1 MENQRDF
8 CTECRR
14 ETSYTLKKIKI
25 NQTIREK
32 KYTFEITAAFCNECG
47 GEMGIPGLMD
57 YNMKEID
64 EQYRKA
70 EEVITVEDIERL
82 MKLYNIGKAPL
93 SLALGFGEVTISRYL
108 AGQVPSK
115 EYSDIMLHA
124 LASATYMKEL
134 LDRNREKIGETAYKK
149 AHIAATQMEN
159 LYVAVPVELLAV
171 IAYIFSALH
180 EVTPLTLQKLLYYIQ
195 GNYAAIYDKPLFD
208 APCEAWVHGPVYRN
222 VYNLFRD
229 FKYNPI
235 DDDRF
240 VPLKER
246 ALPLTPEAKE
256 VVDRVLDTFGMY
268 SGKVLESIT
277 HKEAPWLDAR
287 KGFLPDE
294 TSHAEISLD
303 AMKSYFKK
311 VDEKYNIRTEDGLR
325 EYISK
330 ML

>member
-14 ETSYTLKKIKI
+14 ETNYTLKKIKI